1 MFQEAAI
8 LIAAVCGHIIPL
20 KENGRLDFRF
30 CILFILL
37 CLVQPSTCINVSLN
51 QQSRAHPREIM
62 IEVLK
67 ALQELNVSWKKNGH
81 YNMKCRW
88 CPGFSQ
94 VHDMLDASNSF
105 LGDSTIMDNDDA
117 NGKLPA
123 VIKFE
128 IQVCSSLLH

>member
-1 MFQEAAI
+1 MFQEAQI
-8 LIAAVCGHIIPL
+8 LIATACGHIIQL
-20 KENGRLDFRF
+20 KENGHLDFRS
-30 CILFILL
+30 CMQFILL
-37 CLVQPSTCINVSLN
+37 CFVQPSTCINVSFN

-88 CPGFSQ
+88 CPEFSEA
-94 VHDMLDASNSF
+94 HDMLDSSNSF

-117 NGKLPA
+117 NGRLPA

>member
-1 MFQEAAI
+1 MFQEAVI
-8 LIAAVCGHIIPL
+8 LIAVVCDNIILL
-20 KENGRLDFRF
+20 KENGRLDSRSR
-30 CILFILL
+30 ILFILL
-37 CLVQPSTCINVSLN
+37 CFVWPSTCIDVSLH

-88 CPGFSQ
+88 LPRFPE

-117 NGKLPA
+117 NGRLPA

-128 IQVCSSLLH
+128 FQVCSSSLH

>member
-1 MFQEAAI
+1 MFQEAQI
-8 LIAAVCGHIIPL
+8 LIATACGHIILL
-20 KENGRLDFRF
+20 KENGHLDFRS
-30 CILFILL
+30 CIQFIFL
-37 CLVQPSTCINVSLN
+37 CFVQPSTCINVSLN

-88 CPGFSQ
+88 CPEFSEA
-94 VHDMLDASNSF
+94 HDMLDSSNSF

-117 NGKLPA
+117 NGRLPA